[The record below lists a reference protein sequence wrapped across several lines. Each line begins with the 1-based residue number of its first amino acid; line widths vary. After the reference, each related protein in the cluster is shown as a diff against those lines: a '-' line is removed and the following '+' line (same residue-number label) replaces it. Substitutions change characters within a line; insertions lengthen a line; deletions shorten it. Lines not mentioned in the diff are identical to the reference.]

1 MTRKDELSQ
10 HVIDLQNEIDYQAQ
24 ELQYMADF
32 LSWKDL
38 WDEFLTFRTSAH
50 LEQSDDEPFPRY
62 VL

>member
-1 MTRKDELSQ
+1 MTKKDELSQ
-10 HVIDLQNEIDYQAQ
+10 HVIDLQNEIKYQAQ

-38 WDEFLTFRTSAH
+38 WDEFVQFRVNAH
-50 LEQSDDEPFPRY
+50 LEQDESEPFPHY